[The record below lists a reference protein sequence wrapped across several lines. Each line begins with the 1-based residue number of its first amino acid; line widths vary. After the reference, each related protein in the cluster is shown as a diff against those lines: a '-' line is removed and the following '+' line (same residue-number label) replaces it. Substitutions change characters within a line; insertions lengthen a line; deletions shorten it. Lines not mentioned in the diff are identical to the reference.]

1 MELTSLFSAFGGGVQ
16 AFAALLVV
24 IVIIVTIHEY
34 GHYIVGRWCGIH
46 AEVFSIGFGRPIWSR
61 VDKHGTRWQIALIPL
76 GGYVRFMGDA
86 DAASRPGTLPLGL
99 TATERR
105 HTMQGAPLWAR
116 SSTVLAGPAFN
127 IILTLVLFFGL
138 IMWSGVSD
146 DSSVIGSIKD
156 MPGEQVPLRVGDRI
170 VSLDGIETPDFEAL
184 ATQAKT
190 LTDRPEVTYVI
201 ERDGETLT
209 IVGPNP
215 VPPLVQSVTL
225 NSAAEDAGL
234 QVGDLFVAVDGLP
247 ITAFDQM
254 PPLVEA
260 SQGAPMALTIRRG
273 DETIDLTLTPRRA
286 DLPNADG
293 GFDTRWLIG
302 VTGGQLFGPTTRN
315 PSLFEAA
322 SLSVERSW
330 FMAKT
335 NLNGI
340 AQIILGT
347 ISSCNLSG
355 PIGMAKVAAAAVQ
368 SGFETFVGTLA
379 LMSLTIGLANLLPI
393 PVLDGGHL
401 VFHLYE
407 AITGRPPTDGVL
419 QVLMTFGLTI
429 LIGLMLFA
437 FSNDLF
443 LCN

>member
-46 AEVFSIGFGRPIWSR
+46 AEVFSIGFGKPIWTR
-61 VDKHGTRWQIALIPL
+61 TDKRGTRWQIALIPL
-76 GGYVRFMGDA
+76 GGYVRFLGDA
-86 DAASRPGTLPLGL
+86 DASSRPGSTAGL
-99 TATERR
+99 SQAEKR

-116 SSTVLAGPAFN
+116 SATVLAGPAFN
-127 IILTLVLFFGL
+127 IVLTVALFFGL
-138 IMWSGVSD
+138 ILWSGVSD
-146 DSSVIGSIKD
+146 DRPVVGSIED
-156 MPGEQVPLRVGDRI
+156 LPGNTVPLQVGDRI
-170 VSLDGIETPDFEAL
+170 LSLDGTPTPDFSTL
-184 ATQAKT
+184 ATVAKS
-190 LTDRPEVTYVI
+190 LTDRAAVTYVI
-201 ERDGETLT
+201 DRAGQTLT
-209 IVGPNP
+209 LTGPNP

-234 QVGDLFVAVDGLP
+234 QPGDLFLAVDGLP

-260 SQGAPMALTIRRG
+260 SQGAPMALKIQRG
-273 DETIDLTLTPRRA
+273 TETIDLTLTPRRA
-286 DLPNADG
+286 DLPNAAG

-302 VTGGQLFGPTTRN
+302 VTGGQLFGPTTRT
-315 PSLFEAA
+315 PGLWEAA

-340 AQIILGT
+340 VQIVAGT

-368 SGFETFVGTLA
+368 SGFETFIGTLA

-393 PVLDGGHL
+393 PILDGGHL

-407 AITGRPPTDGVL
+407 AITGRPPTDGAL

-443 LCN
+443 LC

>member
-24 IVIIVTIHEY
+24 IVIIVTVHEY

-46 AEVFSIGFGRPIWSR
+46 AEVFSIGFGKPIWSR
-61 VDKHGTRWQIALIPL
+61 VDKRGTRWQVALIPL

-86 DAASRPGTLPLGL
+86 DAASRPGSTAGL
-99 TATERR
+99 SASERR

-116 SSTVLAGPAFN
+116 SSTVIAGPAFN
-127 IILTLVLFFGL
+127 IVLTIALFFGL

-146 DSSVIGSIKD
+146 DSSVIGSIED
-156 MPGEQVPLRVGDRI
+156 LPGEAVPLQVGDRI
-170 VSLDGIETPDFEAL
+170 QSLDGTPTPDFETL
-184 ATQAKT
+184 ATVSKS
-190 LTDRPEVTYVI
+190 LTDRATVTYVI
-201 ERDGETLT
+201 DRAGQTLT
-209 IVGPNP
+209 VTGPNP

-234 QVGDLFVAVDGLP
+234 QPGDLFLAVDGLP

-260 SQGAPMALTIRRG
+260 SQGRPMALQIQRG
-273 DETIDLTLTPRRA
+273 DQTIDLTLTPRRA
-286 DLPNADG
+286 DLPNAEG

-302 VTGGQLFGPTTRN
+302 VTGGQLFGPTART
-315 PSLFEAA
+315 PGLWEAA
-322 SLSVERSW
+322 SLSLERSW

-340 AQIILGT
+340 VQIIAGT

-368 SGFETFVGTLA
+368 SGFETFIGTLA

-407 AITGRPPTDGVL
+407 AITGRPPTDGAL

-443 LCN
+443 LC